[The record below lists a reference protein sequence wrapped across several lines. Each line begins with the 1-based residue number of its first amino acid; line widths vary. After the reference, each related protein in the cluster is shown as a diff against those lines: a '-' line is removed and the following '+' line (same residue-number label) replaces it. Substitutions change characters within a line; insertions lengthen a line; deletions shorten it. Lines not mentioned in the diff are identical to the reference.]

1 MNNALVN
8 VIWSTLYVS
17 FYYYSISHNWHYSH
31 PLGSADREGNCTFRR
46 WRQASIKSHLPLS
59 FPCSIKKRSA
69 MIYFSLSVQNLAVY
83 GRKVLSFRKETRTW
97 YVSYIFW
104 TIHFIIMLQNPGI
117 GFFQCV
123 GPWKEETR
131 IDFHILL
138 NAIIV
143 K

>member
-1 MNNALVN
+1 
-8 VIWSTLYVS
+8 
-17 FYYYSISHNWHYSH
+17 
-31 PLGSADREGNCTFRR
+31 
-46 WRQASIKSHLPLS
+46 
-59 FPCSIKKRSA
+59 

-97 YVSYIFW
+97 YVSYTFW
-104 TIHFIIMLQNPGI
+104 TIHFVIVLQNPGI

-123 GPWKEETR
+123 EPWKEETR

-138 NAIIV
+138 SEIIA